1 MKLRKATLVLFSATA
16 LFATTNTA
24 VVSVAE
30 SSTDSVQ
37 NVQKLPLIKKVHG
50 VKRTGPWHKTR
61 YGAYDGAV
69 DTPMEIPYNDG
80 TYNGYLQR
88 ERMYEEYS
96 NGKVRWVVYYGGTV
110 RLVSHGLITFQKKAD
125 R

>member
-1 MKLRKATLVLFSATA
+1 MKLREATLVLFSATA

-24 VVSVAE
+24 VVSAAE

-37 NVQKLPLIKKVHG
+37 KVHG